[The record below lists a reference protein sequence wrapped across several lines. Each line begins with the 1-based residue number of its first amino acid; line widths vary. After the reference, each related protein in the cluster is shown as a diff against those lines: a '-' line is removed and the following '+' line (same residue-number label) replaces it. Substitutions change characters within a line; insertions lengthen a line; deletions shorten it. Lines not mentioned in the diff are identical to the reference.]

1 MSEPAKKVLLVDDDQ
16 TSTAILSMV
25 LVKMGLSVNTAKGG
39 AEALSAML
47 WGRYDLII
55 TDLIMPNV
63 DGWEVIRNARQTQKK
78 AKVIAISGGVP
89 QRLAPAKALEVAE
102 MVGADMT
109 LTKPINPNLLQR
121 LVEAALSG

>member
-16 TSTAILSMV
+16 TSTAILSMA

-89 QRLAPAKALEVAE
+89 ERLAPAKALEVAE